1 MAEFVTDEDFRTPPL
16 DLSGGKQ
23 LWLIRAPK
31 DLDPAMLQGLTME
44 IPTDD
49 TAPGQS
55 LGEIQLPASSEG
67 GEARRI
73 VLRLG
78 DLSESSSIRP
88 LFTADPDKGPEL
100 KVGPAF
106 SRHMNISVDVAPPG
120 ATAPPAGSA
129 LARAMAGNP
138 DTYARRPQLQGLTIK
153 QPKWD
158 RSFGSSAEATDAAV
172 ATAAEDAVAAGPKS
186 RKRARSEPN
195 AAAQSGE
202 KPSGGGGDGGGSSS
216 SSSSGS
222 AEKAAKKKKKK
233 AAAEQA
239 EKSPPKIDEQ
249 EKKKKKKEKK
259 KDKKEEMVA
268 ATDGSSSNKKRPGS
282 SEVSDK
288 QEKKKQKKEKKEKGA
303 VSPPPAPPAAVVAG
317 EPKSDKKEKKK
328 KKKKSKGE

>member
-303 VSPPPAPPAAVVAG
+303 VSPPPAPPAAVAAG

>member
-106 SRHMNISVDVAPPG
+106 SRHMNVSVDVAPPG

-222 AEKAAKKKKKK
+222 AEQAAKKKKKK

-239 EKSPPKIDEQ
+239 EKRPPKKDEQ

-303 VSPPPAPPAAVVAG
+303 VSPPPAPPAEVAEG

-328 KKKKSKGE
+328 KKKKSKD

>member
-216 SSSSGS
+216 SSSGS

-303 VSPPPAPPAAVVAG
+303 VSPPPAPPAAVAAG